1 MKAIDIIDELRV
13 NSIRDKRHPKSPG
26 EEALSWQILYH
37 VTRYLE
43 IPSALEVTRR
53 GCTEGKSLTMNYKR
67 IARYL
72 KHYGSNNNQTNR
84 ASD

>member
-1 MKAIDIIDELRV
+1 MEAIDIINKLRI
-13 NSIRDKRHPKSPG
+13 NSYGDKRHPKSPG
-26 EEALSWQILYH
+26 GKALSWQILYH

-43 IPSALEVTRR
+43 DPSALEGTRR
-53 GCTEGKSLTMNYKR
+53 GCTEGKSLAMNYKR

-72 KHYGSNNNQTNR
+72 KHYGNNNNQTNC

>member
-1 MKAIDIIDELRV
+1 MEAIDIIDELRIE
-13 NSIRDKRHPKSPG
+13 SRKDKWHPKSPG
-26 EEALSWQILYH
+26 INALSWQILYH

-43 IPSALEVTRR
+43 DPSALEYTRR
-53 GCTEGKSLTMNYKR
+53 GCTGGKSLAMNYKR

-72 KHYGSNNNQTNR
+72 KHYGNNNNQTNR

>member
-1 MKAIDIIDELRV
+1 MEALDIINELRIKSH
-13 NSIRDKRHPKSPG
+13 NDKWYPKSPG
-26 EEALSWQILYH
+26 INALSWQILYQ

-43 IPSALEVTRR
+43 DPSALEGTRR
-53 GCTEGKSLTMNYKR
+53 CCTGGKSLAMNYKR